1 MATAYLSDDCL
12 KIRFTAWEKVF
23 GFVRDTEFPVTALDS
38 VSVAPDG
45 YRLPHGLRAPG
56 LAVPM
61 RVKVGTWR
69 GRGGRQLV
77 SVRKGQPAL
86 HVQVHGSGYSD
97 LMIGTDAADSLAG
110 VVQQAVT
117 AQKRQGGL
125 S

>member
-12 KIRFTAWEKVF
+12 KVRFTAWEKFF
-23 GFVRDTEFPVTALDS
+23 GFVRDVEFPVTSLEH
-38 VSVAPDG
+38 VLVAPDG

-56 LAVPM
+56 LAVPR

-69 GRGGRQLV
+69 SRGGRQLV

-86 HVQVHGSGYSD
+86 HVRVRDSGYSD

-110 VVQQAVT
+110 AVLE
-117 AQKRQGGL
+117 AVGRSEQPGALG
-125 S
+125 